1 MICVEQA
8 RIASLKTVEERR
20 EAIAVLSPEHQRRV
34 KIYLEMVWR
43 QKGLASKGKRK

>member
-43 QKGLASKGKRK
+43 MKKLKERKAR